1 MSAPKVIIYAENGG
15 YAWEAVVGDRQLAN
29 GWVRGSKSNARE
41 AAARALAD
49 LARTAQ
55 ESRQQGAE

>member
-1 MSAPKVIIYAENGG
+1 MSGTKVIISAANGG
-15 YAWEAVVGDRQLAN
+15 YAWEAVAGERQLAH

-49 LARTAQ
+49 LEKRGQ
-55 ESRQQGAE
+55 